1 MPKKTIDEIEDRI
14 KAATSMKEQDK
25 EELMKL
31 LSVLKDEVVT
41 LAKTHPEQAE
51 SITHFTRA
59 SAHEATRDE
68 KNPQLLK
75 LSTKGLA
82 SSIEGFENSHPELV
96 RIVNAISQMLSNMGI

>member
-1 MPKKTIDEIEDRI
+1 MIKKTIEDIEERI
-14 KAATSMKEQDK
+14 KATTSINEKDK
-25 EELMKL
+25 EELTKL
-31 LSVLKDEVVT
+31 LSVLKDEVIT
-41 LAKTHPEQAE
+41 LAETHPEHAE

-96 RIVNAISQMLSNMGI
+96 RIVNAISHILSNMGI